1 VKNTDAVNPQDQ
13 PQVEVVPLDDI
24 KLDPKNAN
32 RGTPRGQKAI
42 KRSLKNLGAGRSV
55 LLDKNQTA
63 IAGNKT
69 IQEAKRQGYKE
80 VLVVRTSGD
89 QLVAV
94 QRTDLDLKDKKAQE
108 LAISDNFTSAIDL
121 SWDPEILANTDVDLA
136 EVGFDPIEVDNIT
149 NAGRGHK
156 RTDKIDKLPPPKM
169 LWILLGIPFDRF
181 DLIQEPLAAIEAESE
196 ITVQQSRDKKPDK

>member
-1 VKNTDAVNPQDQ
+1 MKNTNDPSPQEP
-13 PQVEVVPLDDI
+13 PQIEVVQLEDI
-24 KLDPKNAN
+24 KLDPNNAN
-32 RGTPRGQKAI
+32 RGTPRGRKALKKSI
-42 KRSLKNLGAGRSV
+42 KDLGPGRSV
-55 LLDKNQTA
+55 LLDKNNTA

-69 IQEAKRQGYKE
+69 IEEAKRQGYKQ
-80 VLVVRTSGD
+80 VLVVRTTGD

-108 LAISDNFTSAIDL
+108 LAISDNRTSEVDL
-121 SWDPEILANTDVDLA
+121 SWDPDVLANT
-136 EVGFDPIEVDNIT
+136 EVNLGEIGFEPIEVDNIT

-196 ITVQQSRDKKPDK
+196 ISVQQSRDK

>member
-1 VKNTDAVNPQDQ
+1 MKNTNDPVSPQEP
-13 PQVEVVPLDDI
+13 PQIEVVQLEDI
-24 KLDPKNAN
+24 KLDPNNAN
-32 RGTPRGQKAI
+32 RGTPRGRKALKKSI
-42 KRSLKNLGAGRSV
+42 KDLGPGRSV
-55 LLDKNQTA
+55 LLDKNNTA

-69 IQEAKRQGYKE
+69 IEEAKRQGYKQ
-80 VLVVRTSGD
+80 VLVVRTTGD

-108 LAISDNFTSAIDL
+108 LAISDNRTSEVDL
-121 SWDPEILANTDVDLA
+121 SWDPDVLANT
-136 EVGFDPIEVDNIT
+136 EVNLGEIGFEPIEVDNIT

-196 ITVQQSRDKKPDK
+196 ISVQQSRDK